1 MISIHLVYS
10 DYSAKTTRAK
20 IANKVINKIAAPLP
34 RILFSQINDKY
45 TKTVAKTTHSNDKIQ
60 DPPAHN
66 VAPHND
72 TVAAIT
78 TSKGRLM
85 PNIANTGTNI
95 IPAKTN
101 AT

>member
-1 MISIHLVYS
+1 MYS
-10 DYSAKTTRAK
+10 DYNAKTTRAK

-45 TKTVAKTTHSNDKIQ
+45 TKTVAKTTHNNDKIQ

-85 PNIANTGTNI
+85 PNTANTGTNI
-95 IPAKTN
+95 IPAKTS